1 MYASAKYRIIIMD
14 SAVISGAI
22 SGIDAPIVCNLINPC
37 VPLVLGNMP
46 ASHCNH
52 SGSADVG
59 KDTPLSI
66 SSGIEHHKS
75 NINGVSRQRNN
86 TDKARLIAIH
96 ARRYR
101 LINIA
106 ILAACP
112 FIG

>member
-1 MYASAKYRIIIMD
+1 MYASAKYTIIIMD

-22 SGIDAPIVCNLINPC
+22 SGNDAPIVCNFINPC
-37 VPLVLGNMP
+37 TPWVLGNML
-46 ASHCNH
+46 ANHWSH

-75 NINGVSRQRNN
+75 TIRGVSRQRNS
-86 TDKARLIAIH
+86 TDKARLIEIH

-106 ILAACP
+106 ISAPCP